1 MLRTDDRG
9 KNKRNNRLF
18 VVHTVLLSPITRG
31 RVRGG
36 GGTRDSVL
44 VPTMLSPLPPGWR
57 RDDRA
62 RWSKTEESN

>member
-31 RVRGG
+31 RVGG
-36 GGTRDSVL
+36 GEVLGTL
-44 VPTMLSPLPPGWR
+44 F
-57 RDDRA
+57 
-62 RWSKTEESN
+62 

>member
-31 RVRGG
+31 RVGGG

-44 VPTMLSPLPPGWR
+44 VPTMLSPLPPWMEKR
-57 RDDRA
+57 
-62 RWSKTEESN
+62 